1 MAERKKSLK
10 EIQKDAFV
18 VATLCYLKE
27 LLGGKDEGII
37 TFEDIKFIGERY
49 IELLEDKTDDWEDR
63 LVDMMTPETDYRS

>member
-1 MAERKKSLK
+1 MAERKKSIK

-18 VATLCYLKE
+18 VATLCFLKE

-37 TFEDIKFIGERY
+37 TLEDIQFIGERY
-49 IELLEDKTDDWEDR
+49 IELLEGKTGDWEDR